1 MRTIRK
7 TRITMIMTTMMVKKK
22 MATKMTTMT
31 MTMMTMTTTQYRQAI
46 EIYKNRAYV
55 VYF

>member
-46 EIYKNRAYV
+46 EIYKNRAYI